1 MTAFEERMQRADDE
15 EELMAL
21 KECWKKEI
29 EDQKLIND
37 LAEELEKWI

>member
-21 KECWKKEI
+21 EESWKKEI
-29 EDQKLIND
+29 EDQKLINN
-37 LAEELEKWI
+37 LVEELEKWI

>member
-21 KECWKKEI
+21 EESWKKEI

-37 LAEELEKWI
+37 LVEELEKFI